1 MPYDNEDIVYSLKR
15 EALLRMS
22 HEDFAQLLAS
32 AASEIENLRAEVSEL
47 RGKIQSV
54 VIVDDNK
61 RWRITKEKKK

>member
-1 MPYDNEDIVYSLKR
+1 MPYDNEDIVYALRR

-32 AASEIENLRAEVSEL
+32 AASEIENLRAEVSAL
-47 RGKIQSV
+47 RSSIRSV

-61 RWRITKEKKK
+61 RQRITKKKK